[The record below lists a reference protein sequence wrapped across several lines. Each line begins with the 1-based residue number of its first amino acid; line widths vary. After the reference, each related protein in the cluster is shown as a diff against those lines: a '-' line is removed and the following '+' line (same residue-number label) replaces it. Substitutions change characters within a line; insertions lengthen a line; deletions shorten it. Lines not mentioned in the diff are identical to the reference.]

1 MYSSPSSRKTSVYRL
16 RSAPT
21 SRASSIPRYSD
32 EEQQQ
37 QPSPNNQNRNFT
49 VIPRL
54 SLTRPRTLERDKPS
68 WHSKTLT
75 PHNRSKSQCREDEVI
90 GKRRSDSCSIPYRR
104 RDSLTLS
111 PSRVSFQDYHG
122 LPLSSSSTIENTQT
136 RSTDNQQL
144 FWPRSTSK
152 LSRSM
157 INPDYSYSDYQSY
170 DPFDDEAVDNT
181 RSVETLESDL
191 TDLMNQIAQRY
202 QGSAN
207 TPSPPRSES
216 PPPYEQVLQ
225 QKSHTK
231 PVPSLQKSAPGS
243 LSGSRRTSQDLGIVD
258 KGKKSLYRCHKKK
271 QNQF

>member
-32 EEQQQ
+32 GDEE
-37 QPSPNNQNRNFT
+37 PSPSNKNRNFM

-68 WHSKTLT
+68 WHSKTVT
-75 PHNRSKSQCREDEVI
+75 PHNRSKSQSREDEVI

-111 PSRVSFQDYHG
+111 PSRVSFQDYQG
-122 LPLSSSSTIENTQT
+122 LPLSSTIENTQA
-136 RSTDNQQL
+136 RSADNQQL

-152 LSRSM
+152 MSRSM
-157 INPDYSYSDYQSY
+157 IYPDYSYSDYQSY
-170 DPFDDEAVDNT
+170 DPFEDEAVDTT
-181 RSVETLESDL
+181 RSVETLEADL

-202 QGSAN
+202 QGSAAN

-225 QKSHTK
+225 QKSQTK
-231 PVPSLQKSAPGS
+231 QVHSLQKSAPGS
-243 LSGSRRTSQDLGIVD
+243 LSGSRRTSQDLGIVE
-258 KGKKSLYRCHKKK
+258 KGTRRCHMKKK
-271 QNQF
+271 NQF